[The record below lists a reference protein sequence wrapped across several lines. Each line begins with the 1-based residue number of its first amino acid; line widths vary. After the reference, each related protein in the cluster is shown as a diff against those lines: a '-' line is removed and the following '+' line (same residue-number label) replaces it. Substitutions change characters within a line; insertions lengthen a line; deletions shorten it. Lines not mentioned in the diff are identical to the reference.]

1 MKLGR
6 SRSRDM
12 RNFSSSA
19 IVDQDSFL
27 IQSNHDMLCTAGEVF
42 TMLQG

>member
-1 MKLGR
+1 
-6 SRSRDM
+6 M

-19 IVDQDSFL
+19 NADQNSFL
-27 IQSNHDMLCTAGEVF
+27 MQSNHDKLPCTAGEVF